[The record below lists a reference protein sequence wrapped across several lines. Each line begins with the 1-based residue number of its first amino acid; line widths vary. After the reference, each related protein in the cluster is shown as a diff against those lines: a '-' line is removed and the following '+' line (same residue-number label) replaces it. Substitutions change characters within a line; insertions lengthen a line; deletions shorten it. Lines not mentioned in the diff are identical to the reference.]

1 MKNETDRI
9 PTPPLGFAL
18 NWNLFDKLA
27 LRSVA
32 IRALLCV
39 SKSIDYMQ
47 IRLSLLR
54 MSPRPKRRQLRYS
67 SNWRVCIS
75 ILCCLFGMSFLQPT
89 TTANA
94 SVDLTPQQF
103 SEYGNVQVLG
113 DAVFV
118 FSDHQGR
125 GHSHDDDFLNSQLEF
140 GSPHGHGH
148 DHNPF
153 DHSHETQ
160 HLPPSFVLTGLKPTR
175 HWLALAEPLVP
186 PTTLDSLYRPP
197 TGLLA
202 S

>member
-1 MKNETDRI
+1 ML
-9 PTPPLGFAL
+9 P
-18 NWNLFDKLA
+18 

-32 IRALLCV
+32 IRALLRV
-39 SKSIDYMQ
+39 SKSKDYMQ
-47 IRLSLLR
+47 IRLSLLP
-54 MSPRPKRRQLRYS
+54 MSPHPKRRQRRYS
-67 SNWRVCIS
+67 SNWLVCIS

-94 SVDLTPQQF
+94 SVNLTVQQF
-103 SEYGNVQVLG
+103 SYHGNAQALG
-113 DAVFV
+113 DAVIV
-118 FSDHQGR
+118 FSDHQGHSHS
-125 GHSHDDDFLNSQLEF
+125 HSHDDDFLNSQLEF

-160 HLPPSFVLTGLKPTR
+160 HLPPSFVVTGLITTR
-175 HWLALAEPLVP
+175 HWLALTEPLVP

>member
-1 MKNETDRI
+1 
-9 PTPPLGFAL
+9 
-18 NWNLFDKLA
+18 
-27 LRSVA
+27 
-32 IRALLCV
+32 
-39 SKSIDYMQ
+39 
-47 IRLSLLR
+47 
-54 MSPRPKRRQLRYS
+54 MSPHPKRRQLKYS
-67 SNWRVCIS
+67 SNWLVCIS
-75 ILCCLFGMSFLQPT
+75 ILCCLLGMSFLQPT

-94 SVDLTPQQF
+94 SVDLMLQQF
-103 SEYGNVQVLG
+103 SDHDNAQVLG
-113 DAVFV
+113 DAVIV
-118 FSDHQGR
+118 LSDHQG
-125 GHSHDDDFLNSQLEF
+125 HSHSHEDDFLNSQLEF

-175 HWLALAEPLVP
+175 NWLALTEALVP